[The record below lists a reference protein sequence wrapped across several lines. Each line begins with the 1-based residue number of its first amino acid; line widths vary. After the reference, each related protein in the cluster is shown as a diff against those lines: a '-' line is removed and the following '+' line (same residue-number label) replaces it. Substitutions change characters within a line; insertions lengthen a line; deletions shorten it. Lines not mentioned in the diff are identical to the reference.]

1 MPLQEALLLGFGE
14 KALHE
19 TVSAVSALPT
29 WSLASQLP
37 ERQMNGSDGLAAC
50 NPAVAQHGSPSLKRT
65 WRLFGRAGP
74 RWDQDG
80 TGRSGSL

>member
-37 ERQMNGSDGLAAC
+37 ERQMNGSDGLAARQSIAET
-50 NPAVAQHGSPSLKRT
+50 NVAPLRE
-65 WRLFGRAGP
+65 GRASVGS
-74 RWDQDG
+74 
-80 TGRSGSL
+80 GRYRSIP

>member
-37 ERQMNGSDGLAAC
+37 EHAFFG
-50 NPAVAQHGSPSLKRT
+50 PPSITPTIGRT
-65 WRLFGRAGP
+65 RPSSKGRCRRP
-74 RWDQDG
+74 
-80 TGRSGSL
+80 L

>member
-50 NPAVAQHGSPSLKRT
+50 EPSRCATRQSIAETNVAPLRE
-65 WRLFGRAGP
+65 GRASVGS
-74 RWDQDG
+74 
-80 TGRSGSL
+80 GRYRSIR

>member
-50 NPAVAQHGSPSLKRT
+50 VAVAQHGSPSLKRT
-65 WRLFGRAGP
+65 TWRLFGRAG

>member
-1 MPLQEALLLGFGE
+1 MYLKYLAHFNTLTSSQKSQMLRLGFGE

-50 NPAVAQHGSPSLKRT
+50 VFGLAIAPGS
-65 WRLFGRAGP
+65 
-74 RWDQDG
+74 
-80 TGRSGSL
+80 